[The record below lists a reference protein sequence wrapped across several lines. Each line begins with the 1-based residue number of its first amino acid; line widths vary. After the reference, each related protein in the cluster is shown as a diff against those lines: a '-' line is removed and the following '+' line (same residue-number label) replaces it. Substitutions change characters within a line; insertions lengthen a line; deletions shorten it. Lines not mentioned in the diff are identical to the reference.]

1 MEIKSPRVVT
11 SDELLDFDHGPK
23 SMIVLGAGAVGVEF
37 ASVFKRFGSDVT
49 IIELLPRLAPI
60 EDEDVSA
67 ELARAFRKR
76 GINSM
81 VNTRFE
87 SVKVND
93 EDVEVTYTGSDGK
106 QGTTTAET
114 LLVAVG
120 RRPYTDGLGL
130 EKTKCEVDRGYIK
143 VDEFMRTAEP
153 NVYAIGDVVPTPW
166 LAHVASKEG
175 CVAAEHIAGRNPH
188 SINYDRVPN
197 CTYCEPEIGS
207 VGLTEAKA
215 KERGHQ
221 VKVGKFPFSA
231 LGKAMILGETEGFV
245 KVVADAKY
253 DEVLGVHIIGPHATD
268 LLAEA
273 CVAMGLEAT
282 AEELGHIMHAHPTLS
297 EAVMEAAE
305 AVHGMATSI

>member
-1 MEIKSPRVVT
+1 M
-11 SDELLDFDHGPK
+11 LD
-23 SMIVLGAGAVGVEF
+23 
-37 ASVFKRFGSDVT
+37 
-49 IIELLPRLAPI
+49 RLVPV
-60 EDEDVSA
+60 EDEETSA
-67 ELARAFRKR
+67 ELQRAFRKR
-76 GINSM
+76 GIASL
-81 VNTRFE
+81 VKTRFE
-87 SVKVND
+87 SAKVN
-93 EDVEVTYTGSDGK
+93 EGGVEVTFTGADGK
-106 QGTTTAET
+106 QGTIGAET

-120 RRPYTDGLGL
+120 RRPYTDGLGI
-130 EKTKCEVDRGYIK
+130 ENTKCQVDRGYIK
-143 VDEFMRTAEP
+143 VDEYMRTAEP

-188 SINYDRVPN
+188 PINYDRVPN

-207 VGLTEAKA
+207 VGLSEAKA
-215 KERGHQ
+215 RERGYQ

-245 KVVADAKY
+245 KVVTDAKY

-297 EAVMEAAE
+297 ESVMEAAE